1 MARRSVNM
9 EQMNTIESQAVTI
22 NKTDEEIF
30 NFISDFTN
38 FVELMPPQV
47 QDVKIT
53 QDTCSF
59 SIQGMP
65 SVNLKISERIPFS
78 SVKMKAEDGKLPFTL
93 ICSLEAQN
101 ESQCVAQF
109 RFEAELNPMMKM
121 MVAKPLGNFLNL
133 LADKLKEIKA

>member
-1 MARRSVNM
+1 MSL
-9 EQMNTIESQAVTI
+9 IESQAVTI
-22 NKTDEEIF
+22 NKSDEEIF

-38 FVELMPPQV
+38 FATLMPPQV

-53 QDTCSF
+53 QDSCSF

-65 SVNLKISERIPFS
+65 TINLKIYERTPFS

-93 ICSLEAQN
+93 ACSLESVN
-101 ESQCVAQF
+101 ETQCIAQF
-109 RFEAELNPMMKM
+109 HFEAELNPMMKM

-133 LADKLKEIKA
+133 LSEKLKEIKS

>member
-1 MARRSVNM
+1 MSL
-9 EQMNTIESQAVTI
+9 IESQAVTI
-22 NKTDEEIF
+22 NKSDEEIF

-38 FVELMPPQV
+38 FASLMPPQV

-53 QDTCSF
+53 QDSCSF

-65 SVNLKISERIPFS
+65 NINLKIYERTPFS

-93 ICSLEAQN
+93 SCSLQSVN
-101 ESQCVAQF
+101 ETQCIAQF
-109 RFEAELNPMMKM
+109 HFEAELIPMMKM

-133 LADKLKEIKA
+133 LSEKLKEIKS

>member
-1 MARRSVNM
+1 MSL
-9 EQMNTIESQAVTI
+9 IESQAVTI
-22 NKTDEEIF
+22 NKSDEEIF

-38 FVELMPPQV
+38 FASLMPPQV

-53 QDTCSF
+53 QDSCSF

-65 SVNLKISERIPFS
+65 TINLKIYERTPFS

-93 ICSLEAQN
+93 SCSLESVN
-101 ESQCVAQF
+101 ETQCIAQF
-109 RFEAELNPMMKM
+109 HFEAELNQMMKM

-133 LADKLKEIKA
+133 LSEKLKEIKS

>member
-1 MARRSVNM
+1 MSL
-9 EQMNTIESQAVTI
+9 IESQAVTI
-22 NKTDEEIF
+22 NKSDEEIF

-38 FVELMPPQV
+38 FATLMPPQV

-53 QDTCSF
+53 QDSCSF

-65 SVNLKISERIPFS
+65 TINLKIYERTPFS

-93 ICSLEAQN
+93 ACSLESVN
-101 ESQCVAQF
+101 ETQCIAQF
-109 RFEAELNPMMKM
+109 HFEAGLNPMMKM

-133 LADKLKEIKA
+133 LSKKLKEIKS

>member
-1 MARRSVNM
+1 MSL
-9 EQMNTIESQAVTI
+9 IESQAVTI
-22 NKTDEEIF
+22 DKSDEEIF

-38 FVELMPPQV
+38 FATLMPPQV

-53 QDTCSF
+53 QDSCSF

-65 SVNLKISERIPFS
+65 TINLKIYERIPFS

-93 ICSLEAQN
+93 SCSLQSVN
-101 ESQCVAQF
+101 ETQCISQF
-109 RFEAELNPMMKM
+109 HFEAELNPMMKM

-133 LADKLKEIKA
+133 LSEKLKEIKS